1 MTAHFA
7 IDTARAKS
15 GEQVYNYRKRVC
27 ETAHPKPSELDP
39 GCLARTAFEAI
50 FNKTRQKVFNRLLFF
65 VVVVVVFLRSATS
78 HNNHARSCLP
88 QSSRVAPVVLKP
100 KLWRYQVASICR
112 STL

>member
-1 MTAHFA
+1 MTAHLHL
-7 IDTARAKS
+7 DTARAKS

-27 ETAHPKPSELDP
+27 ETAHPKPLELDP

-50 FNKTRQKVFNRLLFF
+50 FNKTRQKVFNRFF
-65 VVVVVVFLRSATS
+65 VVVVVAICY

-88 QSSRVAPVVLKP
+88 QSSRAAPVVLKP
-100 KLWRYQVASICR
+100 KLWRYQVASIYR